1 MKRIT
6 PGRLLAL
13 GVVLF
18 AVALTLYV
26 VPSNQYIFLPD
37 KAHPVAPLVTVR
49 GGHDPAKGGIYF
61 VDVIVRKATILEKL
75 FGGLH
80 KGADLYPASA
90 VNPPGVGDQQR
101 RRIDLQ
107 DMQHSQQV
115 AAAVALRAAG
125 KHVVLR
131 STGAL
136 IDQVASGVPA
146 DGKLE
151 PDDVIIDIDGK
162 RVRDRGDLTAVMA
175 TRKIGQTVAMTVRRG
190 KQTLVE
196 RMRTVTSGGKRP
208 RAIVGIV
215 VENALDIH
223 LPFPVQHRCRRRRR
237 PLRGPRL
244 RARGAAAARTQRRSR
259 PQDRRDRRDLP
270 GRLRRPD
277 RRHQAKDDRRARG
290 GCGRLPRAGWGERAG
305 CPQGR
310 GWASDHPCGELSTGV
325 ARPGDT
331 PLARRRNGHF
341 SAGSNLPENAR
352 FPFRQALCGVDSRS

>member
-1 MKRIT
+1 VKRIT

-49 GGHDPAKGGIYF
+49 GGHDPATGGIYF

-101 RRIDLQ
+101 RRIDLT

-136 IDQVASGVPA
+136 VDQVAAGVPA

-151 PDDVIIDIDGK
+151 PDDVIVAVDGK
-162 RVRDRGDLTAVMA
+162 RVRSRGDLTAVMA
-175 TRKIGQTVAMTVRRG
+175 TRKIGQTVAMTVHRG

-196 RMRTVTSGGKRP
+196 RMRTITSGGKP
-208 RAIVGIV
+208 QHAIVGII

-223 LPFPVQHRCRRRRR
+223 LPFPVRIDAGGVG
-237 PLRGPRL
+237 GP
-244 RARGAAAARTQRRSR
+244 
-259 PQDRRDRRDLP
+259 
-270 GRLRRPD
+270 
-277 RRHQAKDDRRARG
+277 
-290 GCGRLPRAGWGERAG
+290 
-305 CPQGR
+305 
-310 GWASDHPCGELSTGV
+310 
-325 ARPGDT
+325 
-331 PLARRRNGHF
+331 
-341 SAGSNLPENAR
+341 SAGLAFALEVLQQLGHNVVHGHKIAATGEIFPDGSVGPIGGIKQKTIGAREAGVDAFLVPAGENAR
-352 FPFRQALCGVDSRS
+352 DARKEAGGLRIIPVESFPQALRALATLR